1 MMYDYYGNNGMGDGF
16 GLVFMF
22 IMMVLL
28 IGIVLLVFRHLSHNS
43 NYTHKDDNA
52 IEILKS
58 RYAKGEIDKKEFDEK
73 RKDLRV

>member
-1 MMYDYYGNNGMGDGF
+1 MMQDYYGNNGMADGF

-22 IMMVLL
+22 IMMALL

-43 NYTHKDDNA
+43 NDVHKDDTA
-52 IEILKS
+52 MEILKR

-73 RKDLRV
+73 RKDLTV